1 MKEESV
7 NRFINNRYC
16 LLMMGLM
23 AAVLSYFFHVSGIG
37 HAPGGAGIWNT
48 GIAGCSLW
56 AVNALTVLAVAVMM
70 RVLDKNFAFVREY
83 TVIYAAY
90 FLFSS
95 LCNPSY
101 SVGFPRAAAVNAVL
115 MVCVWVLFGGYQQKG
130 RRSFVFLI
138 SFVLSLC
145 SLFDY
150 SFLFYIP
157 VFILGFMQMKIFSFK
172 GLLAILLGLAVP
184 YWIACGSG
192 MLAFDDLRFPR
203 LVISKEKYLT
213 EIGLSGL
220 YRIIL
225 AVVVGSVLG
234 SINLFKLMNYR
245 MQLRSY
251 NGFFT
256 VLALLSIIFIVVDA
270 TNFATYLMSLNICVA
285 YQVAHF
291 LTTRKMRRGYILFFF
306 LILANAACAVP
317 ELIGFFKS

>member
-1 MKEESV
+1 
-7 NRFINNRYC
+7 
-16 LLMMGLM
+16 
-23 AAVLSYFFHVSGIG
+23 
-37 HAPGGAGIWNT
+37 
-48 GIAGCSLW
+48 
-56 AVNALTVLAVAVMM
+56 
-70 RVLDKNFAFVREY
+70 
-83 TVIYAAY
+83 
-90 FLFSS
+90 
-95 LCNPSY
+95 
-101 SVGFPRAAAVNAVL
+101 
-115 MVCVWVLFGGYQQKG
+115 
-130 RRSFVFLI
+130 
-138 SFVLSLC
+138 
-145 SLFDY
+145 
-150 SFLFYIP
+150 
-157 VFILGFMQMKIFSFK
+157 MQMKIFSFK

-291 LTTRKMRRGYILFFF
+291 FTTRKMRRGYILFFF

>member
-16 LLMMGLM
+16 LLVMGLM
-23 AAVLSYFFHVSGIG
+23 AAVLSYFFHASGIG

-115 MVCVWVLFGGYQQKG
+115 MVCVWVLFSGYQQKG

-291 LTTRKMRRGYILFFF
+291 FTTRKMRRGYILFFF